1 MSISKLS
8 KRKPKEL
15 EEIIPSSTKKLKV
28 QDDYW
33 WQEGPIYHIYPKSFN
48 DTSGNGIGDLKGKIE
63 FYLLSYFLLQK
74 QKLKDIL
81 IS

>member
-1 MSISKLS
+1 MSISKIN

-15 EEIIPSSTKKLKV
+15 EEIIPSSTKRLKV
-28 QDDYW
+28 QDNYW

-48 DTSGNGIGDLKGKIE
+48 DTSGNGIGDLKGKIKIE
-63 FYLLSYFLLQK
+63 CFILLFITEAKAKRY
-74 QKLKDIL
+74 

>member
-1 MSISKLS
+1 MSINKVS

-28 QDDYW
+28 QDDNW

-63 FYLLSYFLLQK
+63 FVLVLLL
-74 QKLKDIL
+74 
-81 IS
+81 

>member
-1 MSISKLS
+1 MSISKIN

-15 EEIIPSSTKKLKV
+15 QEKIPSSTKKLKV

-33 WQEGPIYHIYPKSFN
+33 WQEGPIYHVYPKSFN

-63 FYLLSYFLLQK
+63 FYMFYLTFYYRSK
-74 QKLKDIL
+74 
-81 IS
+81 S